1 VSTPTESEAVSALAR
16 HGVSVWLDD
25 LSRELVRGG
34 ELKDL
39 LARGVVGVTSNPTIF
54 ASALSKGHAYDEQV
68 RELVE
73 QGADVEAVVTA
84 ITTTDVREAC
94 DVLRPVYDA
103 TDGVDGR
110 VSLEV
115 DPRLAHETQGSLDQA
130 RSLHATVDRPN
141 VMIKIPAT
149 VEGLPAITAALAGG
163 ISVNVTLIFS
173 LDRYRAVL
181 NAWLDGLERAVDAGV
196 DVTSVHSVASF
207 FVSRVDATV
216 DKRLDGIGSDEA
228 LGLRGQAAVANA
240 RLAYQAFEEMLAS
253 TRWSDLAAAG
263 AHAQRP
269 LWASTGVKDPA
280 YPDTKY
286 VVDLV
291 APQTVNTMPGATLAA
306 TEDHAEVA
314 GDTVRGSYDDATAAL
329 DAVER
334 LGIGY
339 ADVVDGLEREGV
351 QKFAT
356 SWDELLATVEQ
367 AMTEV
372 DQGGGTTGADGAGPT
387 PTPEDV
393 A

>member
-1 VSTPTESEAVSALAR
+1 MSTQPLESEAVAALAR

-25 LSRELVRGG
+25 LSRELVRSGDLAG
-34 ELKDL
+34 L

-54 ASALSKGHAYDEQV
+54 ASALAKGDAYDEQV
-68 RELVE
+68 AELVAG
-73 QGADVEAVVTA
+73 GADVDAVVTA

-94 DVLRPVYDA
+94 DVLRTVYDA

-115 DPRLAHETQGSLDQA
+115 DPRLAHDTAATVEQA
-130 RSLHATVDRPN
+130 RALWATVDRPN
-141 VMIKIPAT
+141 LMIKIPAT
-149 VEGLPAITAALAGG
+149 VEGLPAITTVLAEG

-181 NAWLDGLERAVDAGV
+181 NAWLDGLERAAEAGV
-196 DVTSVHSVASF
+196 DVSVIHSVASF

-216 DKRLDGIGSDEA
+216 DKRLDAIGTDEA
-228 LGLRGQAAVANA
+228 RGLRGKAAVANA
-240 RLAYQAFEEMLAS
+240 RLAYQAFEEMLSS
-253 TRWSDLAAAG
+253 TRWTDLAAAG

-291 APQTVNTMPGATLAA
+291 APDTVNTMPGSTLSA

-314 GDTVRGSYDDATAAL
+314 GDTVRDTYTDAADTL

-339 ADVVDGLEREGV
+339 VDVVTALEKEGV

-356 SWDELLATVEQ
+356 SWDELLATVQQ
-367 AMTEV
+367 AMTE
-372 DQGGGTTGADGAGPT
+372 QAHR
-387 PTPEDV
+387 
-393 A
+393 

>member
-1 VSTPTESEAVSALAR
+1 VSAPQSVSPAVADLAS

-25 LSRELVRGG
+25 LSRELVRSG
-34 ELKDL
+34 DL
-39 LARGVVGVTSNPTIF
+39 ARLVDRGVVGVTSNPTIF
-54 ASALSKGHAYDEQV
+54 ASALAKGDAYADQV
-68 RELVE
+68 ADLVAR
-73 QGADVEAVVTA
+73 GAGTEEVVTA
-84 ITTTDVREAC
+84 LTTTDVREAC
-94 DVLRPVYDA
+94 DVLRPTYDA
-103 TDGVDGR
+103 TGGVDGR

-115 DPRLAHETQGSLDQA
+115 DPRLAHDTAGTIAQA
-130 RSLHATVDRPN
+130 RALHATVDRPN

-149 VEGLPAITAALAGG
+149 VEGLPAVTTALAEG

-173 LDRYRAVL
+173 LDRYRAVI

-196 DVTSVHSVASF
+196 DVSTIHSVASF
-207 FVSRVDATV
+207 FVSRVDTAV
-216 DKRLDGIGSDEA
+216 DARLDAQGSDA
-228 LGLRGQAAVANA
+228 ARALRGQAAVANA

-263 AHAQRP
+263 AHPQRP

-291 APQTVNTMPGATLAA
+291 APDTVNTMPGATLAA
-306 TEDHAEVA
+306 TEAHGEVV
-314 GDTVRGSYDDATAAL
+314 GDTVRDTYGAAADAL

-339 ADVVDGLEREGV
+339 VDVVTALEREGV
-351 QKFAT
+351 AKFAA

-367 AMTEV
+367 AMAE
-372 DQGGGTTGADGAGPT
+372 AREGAGTGT
-387 PTPEDV
+387 PGATDGEGG

>member
-1 VSTPTESEAVSALAR
+1 MSTQPSVSEPVAALAR

-25 LSRELVRGG
+25 LSRDLVRSGG
-34 ELKDL
+34 LQRLVD
-39 LARGVVGVTSNPTIF
+39 RGVVGVTSNPTIF
-54 ASALSKGHAYDEQV
+54 ASALAKGSAYDDQV
-68 RELVE
+68 AELQVA
-73 QGADVEAVVTA
+73 GADVEGTVTA

-94 DVLRPVYDA
+94 DVLAPVYAA

-115 DPRLAHETQGSLDQA
+115 DPRLAHETDRTLLQA
-130 RSLHATVDRPN
+130 KALHATVDRPN

-149 VEGLPAITAALAGG
+149 VEGLPAITGALAGG

-181 NAWLDGLERAVDAGV
+181 NAWLDGLERAVEAGR
-196 DVTSVHSVASF
+196 DVSTIHSVASF
-207 FVSRVDATV
+207 FVSRLDATV
-216 DKRLDGIGSDEA
+216 DARLDEIGSPEA
-228 LGLRGQAAVANA
+228 QRLRGLAAVANA
-240 RLAYQAFEEMLAS
+240 RLAYQAFEEMLSS

-291 APQTVNTMPGATLAA
+291 APDTVNTMPLTTLNAI
-306 TEDHAEVA
+306 EDHGEVA
-314 GDTVRGSYDDATAAL
+314 GDTVRDTYDDASATL
-329 DAVER
+329 DAIER

-339 ADVVDGLEREGV
+339 ADVVAGLEREGLT
-351 QKFAT
+351 KFET
-356 SWDELLATVEQ
+356 SWGELLQTVEQ
-367 AMTEV
+367 ALAE
-372 DQGGGTTGADGAGPT
+372 ARR
-387 PTPEDV
+387 
-393 A
+393 

>member
-1 VSTPTESEAVSALAR
+1 MSTQPSVSEPVAALAR

-25 LSRELVRGG
+25 LSRELVRSG
-34 ELKDL
+34 DL
-39 LARGVVGVTSNPTIF
+39 QRLVDRGVVGVTSNPTIF
-54 ASALSKGHAYDEQV
+54 ASALAKGSAYDDQV
-68 RELVE
+68 AEL
-73 QGADVEAVVTA
+73 QAAGADVEATVTA

-94 DVLRPVYDA
+94 DVLAPVHEA

-115 DPRLAHETQGSLDQA
+115 DPRLAHDGDATLGQA
-130 RSLHATVDRPN
+130 RALHATVDRPN

-149 VEGLPAITAALAGG
+149 VEGLSAITGALADG

-181 NAWLDGLERAVDAGV
+181 NAWLDGLERAVEAGK
-196 DVTSVHSVASF
+196 DVRTIHSVASF

-216 DKRLDGIGSDEA
+216 DKRLDEIGTAEA
-228 LGLRGQAAVANA
+228 QQLRGQSAVANA
-240 RLAYQAFEEMLAS
+240 RLAYQAFEEMLSS

-263 AHAQRP
+263 GHAQRP

-291 APQTVNTMPGATLAA
+291 APDTVNTMPLLTLDA

-314 GDTVRGSYDDATAAL
+314 GDTVRDTYDEASATL

-339 ADVVDGLEREGV
+339 ADVVAGLEREGV
-351 QKFAT
+351 AKFEA
-356 SWDELLATVEQ
+356 SWTELLQTVEQ
-367 AMTEV
+367 AL
-372 DQGGGTTGADGAGPT
+372 AKARR
-387 PTPEDV
+387 
-393 A
+393 

>member
-1 VSTPTESEAVSALAR
+1 MSTQPVESESVAALAR

-25 LSRELVRGG
+25 LSRELVRSGDLAG
-34 ELKDL
+34 L

-54 ASALSKGHAYDEQV
+54 ASALAKGNAYDEQV
-68 RELVE
+68 GELVAA
-73 QGADVEAVVTA
+73 GADVEAVVTA

-115 DPRLAHETQGSLDQA
+115 DPRLAHDTAGTLEQA
-130 RSLHATVDRPN
+130 RSLWATVDRPN
-141 VMIKIPAT
+141 LMIKIPAT
-149 VEGLPAITAALAGG
+149 VEGLPAITSALAEG

-181 NAWLDGLERAVDAGV
+181 NAWLDGLELAVEAGV
-196 DVTSVHSVASF
+196 DVSGIHSVASF

-216 DKRLDGIGSDEA
+216 DTQLDAIGTDEA
-228 LGLRGQAAVANA
+228 KALRGKAAVANA

-253 TRWSDLAAAG
+253 ARWSDLVAAG
-263 AHAQRP
+263 AHPQRP

-291 APQTVNTMPGATLAA
+291 APTTVNTMPGGTLAA

-314 GDTVRGSYDDATAAL
+314 GDTVRDTYTDAADTL

-339 ADVVDGLEREGV
+339 VDVVTALEKEGV
-351 QKFAT
+351 QKFAA
-356 SWDELLATVEQ
+356 SWDELLATVQTAMDEQ
-367 AMTEV
+367 AALGRTTDE
-372 DQGGGTTGADGAGPT
+372 QGRA
-387 PTPEDV
+387 
-393 A
+393 

>member
-1 VSTPTESEAVSALAR
+1 MSTSPSVSEPVAALAR

-34 ELKDL
+34 DL
-39 LARGVVGVTSNPTIF
+39 QRLVDRGVVGVTSNPTIF
-54 ASALSKGHAYDEQV
+54 ASALAKGDAYDEQMA
-68 RELVE
+68 ELKAS
-73 QGADVEAVVTA
+73 GASVLDAITA

-94 DVLRPVYDA
+94 DVLAPVYEA

-115 DPRLAHETQGSLDQA
+115 EPGLAHDTDGTLAQA

-149 VEGLPAITAALAGG
+149 VEGLPAITGALADG

-181 NAWLDGLERAVDAGV
+181 NAWLDGLERAVENGK
-196 DVTSVHSVASF
+196 DVATIHSVASF
-207 FVSRVDATV
+207 FVSRVDADV
-216 DKRLDGIGSDEA
+216 DGKLDAGSSPEA
-228 LGLRGQAAVANA
+228 AQLRGTAAVANA

-263 AHAQRP
+263 AHPQRP

-291 APQTVNTMPGATLAA
+291 APDTVNTMPLKTFNAV
-306 TEDHAEVA
+306 EDHAEVA
-314 GDTVRGSYDDATAAL
+314 GDTVRDTYTEASASL

-339 ADVVDGLEREGV
+339 ADIVAGLEQEGV
-351 QKFAT
+351 QKFGA
-356 SWDELLATVEQ
+356 SWDELVQTVEK
-367 AMTEV
+367 ALAE
-372 DQGGGTTGADGAGPT
+372 AGR
-387 PTPEDV
+387 
-393 A
+393 

>member
-1 VSTPTESEAVSALAR
+1 VSEPVAALAR
-16 HGVSVWLDD
+16 YGVSVWLDD
-25 LSRELVRGG
+25 LSRELVRSG
-34 ELKDL
+34 DL
-39 LARGVVGVTSNPTIF
+39 QRLVDRGVVGVTSNPTIF
-54 ASALSKGHAYDEQV
+54 ASALAKGSAYDDQV
-68 RELVE
+68 AEL
-73 QGADVEAVVTA
+73 QAAGADVEATVTA

-94 DVLRPVYDA
+94 DVLAPVHEA

-115 DPRLAHETQGSLDQA
+115 DPRLAHDSDATLVQA
-130 RSLHATVDRPN
+130 KALHATVGRPN

-149 VEGLPAITAALAGG
+149 VEGLTAITGALADG

-181 NAWLDGLERAVDAGV
+181 NAWLDGLERAVEAGK
-196 DVTSVHSVASF
+196 DVSTIHSVASF

-216 DKRLDGIGSDEA
+216 DKRLEEIGTAEA
-228 LGLRGQAAVANA
+228 QQLRGQAAVANA
-240 RLAYQAFEEMLAS
+240 RLAYQAFEEMLLS

-291 APQTVNTMPGATLAA
+291 APDTVNTMPLPTLNA

-314 GDTVRGSYDDATAAL
+314 GDTVRDTYDGASATL
-329 DAVER
+329 DAIER

-339 ADVVDGLEREGV
+339 ADVVAGLEREGV
-351 QKFAT
+351 AKFEA
-356 SWDELLATVEQ
+356 SWAELLQTVEQ
-367 AMTEV
+367 ALAE
-372 DQGGGTTGADGAGPT
+372 ARR
-387 PTPEDV
+387 
-393 A
+393 